1 MGVTRQSR
9 VTDARR
15 PSKLRRYLGAV
26 GLLVLVAGPAHG
38 APAGPA
44 VVRDLYY
51 REVLFQYYQQDYFS
65 AITHLL
71 AAQEQGRIERDR
83 TDTELLRVGIE
94 LSYGLHANALKIF
107 KRNLSG
113 TMDATARDRIWLSLA
128 KTWLRR
134 GYLDQAEDALG
145 NIGAGLGKEG
155 KAEHAL
161 LQARVLMVKQ
171 RYAEAAASLSAV
183 QVVPEW
189 TPYLRYNQAVA
200 LQQSGQPDA
209 GAALL
214 DELGQMKSADQDLLA
229 LRDKANI
236 ALGFSYLSGQ
246 QPEAAK
252 ATLGRVRLDSPFST
266 RALLGL
272 GWADY
277 GLGNVSQALKS
288 WTELEARGIADAAGH
303 EASVMIPFAQW
314 QLHAYREA
322 VQKYRAVIESYD
334 GELARLDGMIA
345 QTGQGTLVA
354 DLAADGE
361 SGPDLDLLPA
371 RIADAQ
377 TRPYLLSLLA
387 SDRFRDAFTTYR
399 NLRSQQQRLQSW
411 TEDMT
416 AFTDML
422 ETRRYAYESRLS
434 RVQARLQGLD
444 WRALDAEVQE
454 YVARVEGIAVG
465 HDAMALATADEQ
477 RQMRQIERLET
488 LLARQ
493 PQTHQMDAQRMR
505 LRVLKGMMYWDIEGR
520 YVPRLW
526 EARKGVNALKEDLG
540 EAMAQRALLAVAQV
554 EAPKR
559 FEGYD
564 ARIDDLRVRV
574 TGLQQRIAG
583 ALLRHERYLQTL
595 VYTELERH
603 KRELHTYRIE
613 ARYALARLL
622 DEIATGA
629 EGN

>member
-9 VTDARR
+9 VTDAQR

-26 GLLVLVAGPAHG
+26 GLLVLVAGPVHG

-51 REVLFQYYQQDYFS
+51 REVLFQYFQQDYFS

-200 LQQSGQPDA
+200 LQQSGQLDA

-354 DLAADGE
+354 DLAADSE

-387 SDRFRDAFTTYR
+387 SDRFRDAFTNYR

-411 TEDMT
+411 TDDMT

-422 ETRRYAYESRLS
+422 ETRRYAYESRLPGC
-434 RVQARLQGLD
+434 RPAC
-444 WRALDAEVQE
+444 RA
-454 YVARVEGIAVG
+454 
-465 HDAMALATADEQ
+465 
-477 RQMRQIERLET
+477 
-488 LLARQ
+488 
-493 PQTHQMDAQRMR
+493 
-505 LRVLKGMMYWDIEGR
+505 W
-520 YVPRLW
+520 
-526 EARKGVNALKEDLG
+526 
-540 EAMAQRALLAVAQV
+540 
-554 EAPKR
+554 
-559 FEGYD
+559 
-564 ARIDDLRVRV
+564 
-574 TGLQQRIAG
+574 
-583 ALLRHERYLQTL
+583 
-595 VYTELERH
+595 
-603 KRELHTYRIE
+603 
-613 ARYALARLL
+613 
-622 DEIATGA
+622 TGA
-629 EGN
+629 HSTRRCRNMLRASKGSR

>member
-1 MGVTRQSR
+1 M
-9 VTDARR
+9 A
-15 PSKLRRYLGAV
+15 
-26 GLLVLVAGPAHG
+26 
-38 APAGPA
+38 
-44 VVRDLYY
+44 RDLYY

-71 AAQEQGRIERDR
+71 AAQEQGRIERGR

-94 LSYGLHANALKIF
+94 LSYGLHANALEIF
-107 KRNLSG
+107 KHNLSG
-113 TMDATARDRIWLSLA
+113 TVDATARDRIWLSLA
-128 KTWLRR
+128 KTWMRR

-145 NIGAGLGKEG
+145 RIGGGLGKEG
-155 KAEHAL
+155 KAEQAL
-161 LQARVLMVKQ
+161 LQARILMEKQ
-171 RYAEAAASLSAV
+171 HYPEAAATLSAV
-183 QVVPEW
+183 QVAPEW

-200 LQQSGQPDA
+200 LQRSGQSDA

-236 ALGFSYLSGQ
+236 ALGFAYLSRQ
-246 QPEAAK
+246 QAEAAK
-252 ATLGRVRLDSPFST
+252 AALGRVRLDSPFSP
-266 RALLGL
+266 RALLGI

-277 GLGNVSQALKS
+277 GLGNISQALKS
-288 WTELEARGIADAAGH
+288 WTELEARGVTDAAVH

-322 VQKYRAVIESYD
+322 VQKYRAVIDSYD
-334 GELARLDGMIA
+334 GELARLDEMIA
-345 QTGQGTLVA
+345 QTGQGTLIA
-354 DLAADGE
+354 DLAADGGA
-361 SGPDLDLLPA
+361 GPDLDLDLLPE

-411 TEDMT
+411 TEDIS
-416 AFTDML
+416 AFADML
-422 ETRRYAYESRLS
+422 ATRRYAYESRLP

-444 WRALDAEVQE
+444 WRALDAEVQD
-454 YVARVEGIAVG
+454 YVARVEGIAVS
-465 HDAMALATADEQ
+465 HDAMALTTAAEQ
-477 RQMRQIERLET
+477 RQIRQIERLET

-493 PQTHQMDAQRMR
+493 PQAHQLDAQRTR
-505 LRVLKGMMYWDIEGR
+505 LRVLRGLLRWEIEGR
-520 YVPRLW
+520 YAPRLW
-526 EARKGVNALKEDLG
+526 EARKGVNALKEELG
-540 EAMAQRALLAVAQV
+540 KAMAQRSLLAVAQV

-564 ARIDDLRVRV
+564 ARIEDLRVRV
-574 TGLQQRIAG
+574 TGLQQRITG
-583 ALLRHERYLQTL
+583 VLLRHERYLQSL
-595 VYTELERH
+595 VYAELDRH